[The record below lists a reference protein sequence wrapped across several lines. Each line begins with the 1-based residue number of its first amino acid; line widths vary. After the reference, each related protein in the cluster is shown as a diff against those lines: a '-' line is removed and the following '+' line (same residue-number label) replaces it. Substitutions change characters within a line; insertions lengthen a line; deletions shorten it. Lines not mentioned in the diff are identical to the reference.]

1 MARYNTVLSINS
13 IAGGNTISTP
23 NSGAFTTL
31 TGSGTVNIPSPTLY
45 LGSTQVYYNS
55 TLAAITLST
64 PAGVIN
70 GPGLGAGA
78 TTLSLPAGSII
89 TLVSD
94 GANYWTQDWLGGNV
108 SATTLS
114 ASAGVNLSPST
125 TGSIDN
131 ITIGNTTPA
140 LGKFTTLTATSANVN
155 VTLSPTGTGTV
166 TINPAT
172 AGNIDNVAIGQTTT
186 AAGSFS
192 TLKVATNTSG
202 LSTPAYVFKNASS
215 ISNGG
220 QEANA
225 AALFGMANAGGD
237 ISVFVG
243 SDQTNKHG
251 YIGAVNRG
259 TGYVPFV
266 LNPAGGNVGIGTGI
280 TLPTSLLNLSSA
292 TADATT
298 IHLTELNTTA
308 GRNGSIVWRAYY
320 SGTTTLHDSVAIARI
335 NTDDTNG
342 APYQNALA
350 FYVRPSGV
358 GQGLTEKMRISSDG
372 SVVPGADN
380 SQNFGSATLRWANIY
395 TGDLHL
401 SNNGSA
407 NSIDG
412 TSGDWTIQ
420 EGEENLY
427 IINNKTGKKYQFILK
442 EI

>member
-1 MARYNTVLSINS
+1 MARYNTVSSTNS
-13 IAGGNTISTP
+13 IAGGNTITTP
-23 NSGAFTTL
+23 YSGLLTTL
-31 TGSGTVNIPSPTLY
+31 TGSGTVTIPNPTLY
-45 LGSTQVYYNS
+45 TGQTQTYYNS
-55 TLAAITLST
+55 TVSALSLST
-64 PAGVIN
+64 PSGVIN
-70 GPGLGAGA
+70 GPGLGVGV
-78 TTLSLPAGSII
+78 TSLSLPAGSII

-94 GANYWTQDWLGGNV
+94 GTNYLTQDWLGGNV

-114 ASAGVNLSPST
+114 ASAAVNLSPASAAVTINPGT
-125 TGSIDN
+125 TSNMDN
-131 ITIGNTTPA
+131 MIIGATTPA
-140 LGKFTTLTATSANVN
+140 SGKFSTLTATSANVN
-155 VTLSPTGTGTV
+155 VTLSPTGSGTV

-172 AGNIDNVAIGQTTT
+172 VGNIDNTAIGQTTT

-202 LSTPAYVFKNASS
+202 LSTPAYIFKNANS
-215 ISNGG
+215 ITNGG
-220 QEANA
+220 QESNA

-259 TGYVPFV
+259 IGYVPF
-266 LNPAGGNVGIGTGI
+266 LINPAGGNVGIGTGI
-280 TLPTSLLNLSSA
+280 TLPSYGLHVIASTGNPAGFISSVSGGGNIFLNCTNVATSVAGYVGPNAWINNVFGMGSS
-292 TADATT
+292 TN
-298 IHLTELNTTA
+298 HPVVLTV
-308 GRNGSIVWRAYY
+308 NGSIKTYLDA
-320 SGTTTLHDSVAIARI
+320 SGH
-335 NTDDTNG
+335 
-342 APYQNALA
+342 
-350 FYVRPSGV
+350 FYPSG
-358 GQGLTEKMRISSDG
+358 
-372 SVVPGADN
+372 DN
-380 SQNFGSATLRWANIY
+380 TQNLGSASNRWANVY

-401 SNNGSA
+401 SNKGSS

>member
-1 MARYNTVLSINS
+1 MARYNTVLATAS

-31 TGSGTVNIPSPTLY
+31 TGSGTVSIPSPTIY

-55 TLAAITLST
+55 TGSAIILST
-64 PAGVIN
+64 PSGVIN
-70 GPGLGAGA
+70 GPGLGGGSA
-78 TTLSLPAGSII
+78 TLSLPAGSII
-89 TLVSD
+89 TLVAD
-94 GANYWTQDWLGGNV
+94 GLNYLTQDWVGGNV

-114 ASAGVNLSPST
+114 SSAGVNLSPA
-125 TGSIDN
+125 TGTVTIAPTSAGTMN
-131 ITIGNTTPA
+131 NVVIGNATPQS
-140 LGKFTTLTATSANVN
+140 GTFSTLTASSANVS
-155 VTLSPTGTGTV
+155 VTLSPTGSGTV

-172 AGNIDNVAIGQTTT
+172 VGSIDNTAIGQTTT

-202 LSTPAYVFKNASS
+202 LSTPAYVFKNANS
-215 ISNGG
+215 ITNGG

-225 AALFGMANAGGD
+225 AALFGMANVSGD

-259 TGYVPFV
+259 TGYVPF
-266 LNPAGGNVGIGTGI
+266 LINPAGGNVGIGGGI
-280 TLPTSLLNLSSA
+280 SLPSSLLHLSSG
-292 TADATT
+292 TA
-298 IHLTELNTTA
+298 ILNVQSTTA
-308 GRNGSIVWRAYY
+308 GANANISFQSTQRQWYIGVNCADSNTGFLEVYDRTAGVNRLRVDSNGHMYP
-320 SGTTTLHDSVAIARI
+320 GGD
-335 NTDDTNG
+335 NT
-342 APYQNALA
+342 QNL
-350 FYVRPSGV
+350 
-358 GQGLTEKMRISSDG
+358 
-372 SVVPGADN
+372 
-380 SQNFGSATLRWANIY
+380 GSASNRWANIY